1 MKFKIEADTIYDI
14 EIVEDGLRSAF
25 ANASLAWGLNPED
38 YYSIDDYVSDIM
50 TMDEICDSDFIVID
64 VGAALPLSY
73 CERFY
78 PEQVY
83 MAIRSNIYDFI
94 INRILLVFYHK

>member
-1 MKFKIEADTIYDI
+1 MKFKVETIYDI
-14 EIVEDGLRSAF
+14 EIVEDDLRSAF
-25 ANASLAWGLNPED
+25 ANASLAWGSSPDD
-38 YYSIDDYVSDIM
+38 YYFIDDYVSDIM
-50 TMDEICDSDFIVID
+50 TMDEICDSDFIVINK
-64 VGAALPLSY
+64 GAALSLSY

-94 INRILLVFYHK
+94 INRILFVFRAQ